1 MRDQTECS
9 LSSKQEIMAEIIP
22 HAKQQE
28 ALERN
33 EYEILYGGARWGGK
47 TFCGILFPVYHINK
61 PQYRESFNKTQ
72 VVSEEESITDTQNI
86 WAEQSTTEEEKTS
99 NLDDKSDKKV
109 VEGEQMV
116 NNVIVRQEDMAEL
129 RKIYQERHP
138 EHKQAFGGWGA
149 EELVSRINKF

>member
-1 MRDQTECS
+1 MEGIS
-9 LSSKQEIMAEIIP
+9 VENYL
-22 HAKQQE
+22 AKDDKRFDYPTYAKLCKINPKE
-28 ALERN
+28 AHE
-33 EYEILYGGARWGGK
+33 
-47 TFCGILFPVYHINK
+47 
-61 PQYRESFNKTQ
+61 YRESFNKTQ